1 MLPDVDVANQP
12 AIEFW
17 FDFSSPYSYLAAE
30 KIDALAASYQRSV
43 HWRPILLG
51 AIFQIT
57 NAVPLVQLPLK
68 GDYSM
73 RDFARSARFLGL
85 PFTMPSQFPLPT
97 QQAARAYYWLCDHEM
112 AKAHD
117 FARAIFRALFVH
129 DRDISD
135 LAVVCD
141 VAASM
146 GLDADA
152 LSLAVARPEVK
163 AQLKSETDAAILK
176 GVFGAP
182 FFMVGDESFWGV
194 DRLPQL
200 EQWLATGGF

>member
-68 GDYSM
+68 GDYSV

-117 FARAIFRALFVH
+117 FARAIFRALFVY

-146 GLDADA
+146 GLDPDV

>member
-1 MLPDVDVANQP
+1 MLADTDTANQS

-30 KIDALAASYQRSV
+30 KIDALAANHQRIV
-43 HWRPILLG
+43 HWRPVLLG
-51 AIFQIT
+51 AIFQVT

-68 GDYSM
+68 GDYSV
-73 RDFARSARFLGL
+73 RDFARSARYLHL
-85 PFTMPSQFPLPT
+85 PFSMPSRFPLPT
-97 QQAARAYYWLCDHEM
+97 QQAARAYYWLCDHDV

-117 FARAIFRALFVH
+117 FARTIFRALFVH

-152 LSLAVARPEVK
+152 LSLAVAKPEVK
-163 AQLKSETDAAILK
+163 ARLKSETDAAILK

-182 FFMVGDESFWGV
+182 FFRVDDESFWGV

>member
-68 GDYSM
+68 GDYSV

-146 GLDADA
+146 GLDPDV

>member
-68 GDYSM
+68 GDYSV

-146 GLDADA
+146 GLDPDA

>member
-1 MLPDVDVANQP
+1 
-12 AIEFW
+12 
-17 FDFSSPYSYLAAE
+17 
-30 KIDALAASYQRSV
+30 
-43 HWRPILLG
+43 
-51 AIFQIT
+51 
-57 NAVPLVQLPLK
+57 
-68 GDYSM
+68 
-73 RDFARSARFLGL
+73 
-85 PFTMPSQFPLPT
+85 
-97 QQAARAYYWLCDHEM
+97 M

-146 GLDADA
+146 GLDPDA

>member
-1 MLPDVDVANQP
+1 MLSDAGAANNS

-30 KIDALAASYQRSV
+30 KIDALAASYQRIV
-43 HWRPILLG
+43 HWRPVLLG
-51 AIFQIT
+51 AVFQVT
-57 NAVPLVQLPLK
+57 NAAPLVNLPLK
-68 GDYSM
+68 GNYSV
-73 RDFARSARFLGL
+73 RDFSRSARYLNL
-85 PFTMPSQFPLPT
+85 PFTMPSKFPLPT
-97 QQAARAYYWLCDHEM
+97 QLAARTYYWLCERDVGM
-112 AKAHD
+112 AHD

-146 GLDADA
+146 GLDADTV
-152 LSLAVARPEVK
+152 SLAVAQPEVK
-163 AQLKSETDAAILK
+163 ARLKNETDAAILK

-182 FFMVGDESFWGV
+182 FFMVGDEPFWGV

-200 EQWLATGGF
+200 EKWLATGGF

>member
-1 MLPDVDVANQP
+1 MLADTDTANQS

-30 KIDALAASYQRSV
+30 KIDALAANHQRIV
-43 HWRPILLG
+43 HWRPVLLG
-51 AIFQIT
+51 AIFQVT

-68 GDYSM
+68 GDYSV
-73 RDFARSARFLGL
+73 RDFARSARYLHL
-85 PFTMPSQFPLPT
+85 PFTMPSRFPLPT
-97 QQAARAYYWLCDHEM
+97 QQAARAYYWLCDHDL

-117 FARAIFRALFVH
+117 FARALFRALFVH

-146 GLDADA
+146 GLNADA
-152 LSLAVARPEVK
+152 LSLAVAQPEVK
-163 AQLKSETDAAILK
+163 ARLKSETDAAILK

-182 FFMVGDESFWGV
+182 FFRVDDESFWGV

>member
-1 MLPDVDVANQP
+1 MLADTDAANNS

-30 KIDALAASYQRSV
+30 KIDALAANHQRIV
-43 HWRPILLG
+43 HWRPVLLG
-51 AIFQIT
+51 AIFQVT

-68 GDYSM
+68 GDYSV
-73 RDFARSARFLGL
+73 RDFARSARYLHL
-85 PFTMPSQFPLPT
+85 PFTMPSRFPLPT
-97 QQAARAYYWLCDHEM
+97 QQAARAYYWLCDHDV

-117 FARAIFRALFVH
+117 FARALFRALFVH

-146 GLDADA
+146 GLDADT
-152 LSLAVARPEVK
+152 LSLAVAKPEVK
-163 AQLKSETDAAILK
+163 ARLKSETDAAILK

-182 FFMVGDESFWGV
+182 FFRVDDESFWGV

>member
-1 MLPDVDVANQP
+1 MLLGADTANKS

-30 KIDALAASYQRSV
+30 KIDALAASHQRIV
-43 HWRPILLG
+43 HWHPVLLG

-57 NAVPLVQLPLK
+57 NAVPLVNMPLK
-68 GDYSM
+68 GDYSV
-73 RDFARSARFLGL
+73 RDFARSARFFDL
-85 PFTMPSQFPLPT
+85 PFTMPAKFPLPT
-97 QQAARAYYWLCDHEM
+97 QVAARAYYWLCDHDIAM
-112 AKAHD
+112 AHD

-129 DRDISD
+129 DRDISA

-141 VAASM
+141 VAASL

-152 LSLAVARPEVK
+152 LSLAVAQPEVK
-163 AQLKSETDAAILK
+163 ARLKSETDAAILK
-176 GVFGAP
+176 GMFGAP
-182 FFMVGDESFWGV
+182 FFMVNDEPFWGV

-200 EQWLATGGF
+200 EKWLATGGF

>member
-1 MLPDVDVANQP
+1 MLADTDAANNS

-30 KIDALAASYQRSV
+30 KIDALAANHQRIV

-51 AIFQIT
+51 AIFQVT

-68 GDYSM
+68 GDYSV

-85 PFTMPSQFPLPT
+85 PFTMPAKFPLPT
-97 QQAARAYYWLCDHEM
+97 QQAARAYYWLCDHDV
-112 AKAHD
+112 ARAHD
-117 FARAIFRALFVH
+117 FARALFRALFVH

-146 GLDADA
+146 GLDADT
-152 LSLAVARPEVK
+152 LSFAVAQPEVK
-163 AQLKSETDAAILK
+163 ARLKNETDAAILK

-182 FFMVGDESFWGV
+182 FFRVDDESFWGV